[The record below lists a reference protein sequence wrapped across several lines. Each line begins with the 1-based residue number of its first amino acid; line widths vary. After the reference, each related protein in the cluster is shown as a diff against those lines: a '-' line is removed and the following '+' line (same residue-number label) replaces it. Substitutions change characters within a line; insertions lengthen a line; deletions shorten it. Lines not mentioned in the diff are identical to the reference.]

1 MSVTSKMHLNLRQT
15 VLGSVALLCVLGPL
29 LGAVAVTN
37 LILTRNDIRSSF
49 LELASKPEPD
59 GIMALSD
66 RHLAAIDLTLVLG
79 SCAVMAALMIGLA
92 IGYFVDRSMLGPIEL
107 LTAAM
112 ERLRTGETPL
122 ARTSSAIERPETS
135 ADAYPGMEFLP
146 EYEGRK
152 HEIGA
157 LARTLR
163 QFHERGL
170 DVQFKSNLLN
180 SAMANMSQGLCM
192 YDADDRLVVCN
203 SRFQDIYGLPAEAI
217 EPGTPIHRVAEPE
230 CVGHD
235 WECDLVEAYATIKA
249 ALARDERLLPE
260 QRLADGRTISISAVP
275 TENGGWVA
283 TFEDISERRAAD
295 ARIAHMAHHDALTGL
310 PNRVLFRLEAE
321 QALKRARRG
330 EQLAVIYLDL
340 DGFKAVNDMLGHAI
354 GDRLLVAVAD
364 RLRASMRDDAFVAR
378 LGGDEFAVV
387 LAVGQPDDLAVLAQR
402 IIETLSTPYDIG
414 DHQLMIGASV
424 GIAVAPT
431 DGHDP
436 DQLLKKADMALY
448 RAKADGRG
456 KYFFF
461 EAWMDERMQAR
472 RALEVD
478 LRKALAR
485 EEFEVFYQPLVNL
498 QTNEVSSFE
507 ALLRWRHPVRGM
519 VGPDNFIPLA
529 EEIGLINEIGA
540 WVLKQACSD
549 AMGWPDHLKLAVN
562 VSSLQFRSNRLSLDV
577 VAALGHSGLPA
588 SRLEI
593 EITET
598 ALLQDT
604 EATIAVLYELRQL
617 GLSIAMD
624 DFGTGYSSL
633 GYLRKFPFDKIKI
646 DKSFTLGLPDR
657 ADSLAIVRAMMGLGV
672 NLGMI
677 TTAEGVE
684 TEEQLAALRA
694 EGCTE
699 VQGYLFSPARPA
711 GEIAALL
718 SRMRGQTRVVA

>member
-92 IGYFVDRSMLGPIEL
+92 IGYFVDRSMLRPIEL

-249 ALARDERLLPE
+249 ALARDEP
-260 QRLADGRTISISAVP
+260 
-275 TENGGWVA
+275 
-283 TFEDISERRAAD
+283 
-295 ARIAHMAHHDALTGL
+295 
-310 PNRVLFRLEAE
+310 
-321 QALKRARRG
+321 
-330 EQLAVIYLDL
+330 
-340 DGFKAVNDMLGHAI
+340 
-354 GDRLLVAVAD
+354 
-364 RLRASMRDDAFVAR
+364 
-378 LGGDEFAVV
+378 
-387 LAVGQPDDLAVLAQR
+387 
-402 IIETLSTPYDIG
+402 
-414 DHQLMIGASV
+414 
-424 GIAVAPT
+424 
-431 DGHDP
+431 
-436 DQLLKKADMALY
+436 
-448 RAKADGRG
+448 
-456 KYFFF
+456 
-461 EAWMDERMQAR
+461 
-472 RALEVD
+472 
-478 LRKALAR
+478 
-485 EEFEVFYQPLVNL
+485 
-498 QTNEVSSFE
+498 
-507 ALLRWRHPVRGM
+507 LLR
-519 VGPDNFIPLA
+519 
-529 EEIGLINEIGA
+529 
-540 WVLKQACSD
+540 
-549 AMGWPDHLKLAVN
+549 
-562 VSSLQFRSNRLSLDV
+562 
-577 VAALGHSGLPA
+577 
-588 SRLEI
+588 
-593 EITET
+593 
-598 ALLQDT
+598 
-604 EATIAVLYELRQL
+604 
-617 GLSIAMD
+617 
-624 DFGTGYSSL
+624 
-633 GYLRKFPFDKIKI
+633 
-646 DKSFTLGLPDR
+646 
-657 ADSLAIVRAMMGLGV
+657 
-672 NLGMI
+672 
-677 TTAEGVE
+677 
-684 TEEQLAALRA
+684 
-694 EGCTE
+694 
-699 VQGYLFSPARPA
+699 
-711 GEIAALL
+711 
-718 SRMRGQTRVVA
+718 